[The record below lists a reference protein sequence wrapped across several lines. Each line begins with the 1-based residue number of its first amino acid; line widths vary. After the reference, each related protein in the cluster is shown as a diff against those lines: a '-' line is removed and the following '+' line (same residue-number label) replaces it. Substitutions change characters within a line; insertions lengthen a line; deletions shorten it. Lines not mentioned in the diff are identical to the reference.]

1 MASRDGED
9 GKGGVSEWCLGI
21 VNIVRSEKRYV
32 LIVGGVSE
40 WCLGIVNIVGG
51 VSEWC
56 LGIVNIVGG
65 VSEL

>member
-21 VNIVRSEKRYV
+21 VNIV
-32 LIVGGVSE
+32 
-40 WCLGIVNIVGG
+40 
-51 VSEWC
+51 
-56 LGIVNIVGG
+56 GG